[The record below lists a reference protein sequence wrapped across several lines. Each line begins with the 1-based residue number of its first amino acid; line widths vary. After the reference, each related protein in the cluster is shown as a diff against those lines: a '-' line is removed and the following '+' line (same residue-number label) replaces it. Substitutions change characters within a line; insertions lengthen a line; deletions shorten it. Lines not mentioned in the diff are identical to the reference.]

1 MPVDL
6 MVPIGLAVDVLK
18 RLLPT
23 AVTATT
29 VDITGHLR
37 ECICVFQREYAS
49 YSFGCARRHR
59 EFKTAAKD
67 GDSSKM
73 SSAYKVL
80 DDIGWNGLL
89 TLLGTLSEGVQHYFK
104 LTHQAPQLPR
114 VSVYLADDK
123 GFVNN
128 VVMISGNQK
137 KGELKVAEDYTVFK
151 YVIDHG
157 VPYLNNN
164 LPISAIKDD
173 ALKHPGLKREEIRSK
188 YKPRWTDKKLLSRW
202 RNNLLRREDRDED
215 WEKHWSGDGC
225 HEAKYKSHVAV
236 PITFRKHAASRPGM
250 LAELTQVIDLPD
262 DGRSILGFV
271 LVDHIS
277 TYYFD
282 DSPADSFR
290 NVDINILYQFADL
303 MSLALLTYLTYT
315 QGSETVNKFL
325 LESGHPAGQWQ
336 MEGEI

>member
-1 MPVDL
+1 VSIDL
-6 MVPIGLAVDVLK
+6 MVPIGVAVDILK

-29 VDITGHLR
+29 VDVTGHLR
-37 ECICVFQREYAS
+37 DCICVFQREYAS

-59 EFKTAAKD
+59 EFKNAAAD
-67 GDSSKM
+67 GDPSRT
-73 SSAYKVL
+73 SSAYNAL

-89 TLLGTLSEGVQHYFK
+89 TLLGTLSDGAQQYFK
-104 LTHQAPQLPR
+104 LTHAAPQPPR
-114 VSVYLADDK
+114 VGVHLADDK
-123 GFVNN
+123 GFVHN
-128 VVMISGNQK
+128 VVMVSGNQK
-137 KGELKVAEDYTVFK
+137 KGDPKLAEDYTVFE
-151 YVIDHG
+151 YVIEHG

-164 LPISAIKDD
+164 LPMSAVKDL
-173 ALKHPGLKREEIRSK
+173 ALKHPGLKLADIRSR
-188 YKPRWTDKKLLSRW
+188 YRARWTDKKLLSRW
-202 RNNLLRREDRDED
+202 RNNLSGRGGRDED
-215 WEKHWSGDGC
+215 WEKQWSGDGY

-271 LVDHIS
+271 LVDHTS

-282 DSPADSFR
+282 DSPADSFK
-290 NVDINILYQFADL
+290 NVDINVLYQFADL

-315 QGSETVNKFL
+315 QGSETVNEYLSKF
-325 LESGHPAGQWQ
+325 EHSSNQWQ
-336 MEGEI
+336 TEGKT